1 MNNFKPGY
9 IIKLSNEE
17 HPEITGVVVNCN
29 KDNVICFN
37 TDNNQKPV
45 FYQVNLQDPASK
57 LELNNK
63 TINNPEYNS
72 LKQALL
78 KYYNNNKHN
87 ETDIKILESLMS
99 FSFPNGIPV
108 LKDMPLHQHIEE
120 NNTDVDENN
129 PKSKYSLG
137 TQIKVKCIPRSS
149 VSFLNDQVLD
159 IYDHFPGG
167 LRVVKRGAT
176 SDTNKLYNLFYRAD
190 SSLAGIKEVIILQKR
205 IL

>member
-17 HPEITGVVVNCN
+17 HPEITGVVVNGN

-37 TDNNQKPV
+37 TDKNQKPV

-63 TINNPEYNS
+63 TINN
-72 LKQALL
+72 Q
-78 KYYNNNKHN
+78 
-87 ETDIKILESLMS
+87 ILESLMS

-176 SDTNKLYNLFYRAD
+176 SDTNKLYIGEIPDIFKMDFSR
-190 SSLAGIKEVIILQKR
+190 IKYENIHLKY
-205 IL
+205 